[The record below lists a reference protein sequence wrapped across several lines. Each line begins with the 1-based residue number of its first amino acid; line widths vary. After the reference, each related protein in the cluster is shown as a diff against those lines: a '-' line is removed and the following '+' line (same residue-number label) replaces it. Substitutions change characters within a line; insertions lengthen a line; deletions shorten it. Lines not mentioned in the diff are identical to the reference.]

1 MVHGVFYVVWCGGR
15 WCPLFLISNFPR
27 CPPRAHVTWPVLPL
41 LQRLLT
47 IPLFLH
53 IYGTTKLWTHSVVE
67 HFLCYCSS
75 AFLISVQFPRGGIGG
90 SFDRFLS
97 KTKQSKIEISGE
109 DQTLGLKQLNE
120 WGTKGERGTSL
131 WYQVYNLKELD
142 FLVVERRERI
152 NTKFGN
158 KESKRLSLD

>member
-1 MVHGVFYVVWCGGR
+1 MFYVVWCTHLWWYVVWCGGR

-97 KTKQSKIEISGE
+97 KTKQLKITQSPVKDWNIWGR
-109 DQTLGLKQLNE
+109 LNTWSQATE
-120 WGTKGERGTSL
+120 WMKD
-131 WYQVYNLKELD
+131 K
-142 FLVVERRERI
+142 RRER
-152 NTKFGN
+152 N
-158 KESKRLSLD
+158 KLVIASLQF

>member
-1 MVHGVFYVVWCGGR
+1 MFYMVHGVFYVVWCGGR

-47 IPLFLH
+47 IHLFS
-53 IYGTTKLWTHSVVE
+53 IYGTIKLWTHSVVE

-97 KTKQSKIEISGE
+97 KTKQLKITQSPVKDWNIWGR
-109 DQTLGLKQLNE
+109 LNTWSQATE
-120 WGTKGERGTSL
+120 WMKD
-131 WYQVYNLKELD
+131 K
-142 FLVVERRERI
+142 RRER
-152 NTKFGN
+152 N
-158 KESKRLSLD
+158 KLVIASLQFKKNYKE